1 MISTKSEDYFNKA
14 KEEFQKTQ
22 IRDEKTIKKYALDGY
37 NIVLSS
43 DCYIDYIITYI
54 EKNNQNLVNQN
65 KKLDF
70 ENKKLKELN
79 NKLSSSNKSDKLHTT
94 FGFLKNLKK

>member
-1 MISTKSEDYFNKA
+1 MQQDSNIIKFERNRLFKSKILSYFIA
-14 KEEFQKTQ
+14 
-22 IRDEKTIKKYALDGY
+22 TINVTAQV
-37 NIVLSS
+37 VLLFNT
-43 DCYIDYIITYI
+43 IDYIIAYF
-54 EKNNQNLVNQN
+54 ENNNQNLVNQN